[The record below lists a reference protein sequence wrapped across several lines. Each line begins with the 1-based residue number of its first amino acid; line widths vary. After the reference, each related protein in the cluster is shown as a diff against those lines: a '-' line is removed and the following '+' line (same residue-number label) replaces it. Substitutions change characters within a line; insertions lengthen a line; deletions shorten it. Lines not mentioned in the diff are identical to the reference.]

1 MSILKQVI
9 QQYGN
14 PETLEGLT
22 DRTDKRASVGF
33 VSEWLEGFEKN
44 LADVTPE
51 EVSVAME
58 MVAITRMRLRGEVPD
73 HYTATTIC
81 KGCGPVP
88 IFDIDEL
95 YVVGEHKLIIA
106 CLCVRVWRRTELV
119 QSVKIGRSKRTTI
132 SSPASMMASQ
142 AATVR
147 LTSASPGMY

>member
-73 HYTATTIC
+73 HYTATTEC

-88 IFDIDEL
+88 IFEGL
-95 YVVGEHKLIIA
+95 PN
-106 CLCVRVWRRTELV
+106 
-119 QSVKIGRSKRTTI
+119 TI
-132 SSPASMMASQ
+132 RGCPWCFN
-142 AATVR
+142 R
-147 LTSASPGMY
+147 LKGLPIPRNTQRGT